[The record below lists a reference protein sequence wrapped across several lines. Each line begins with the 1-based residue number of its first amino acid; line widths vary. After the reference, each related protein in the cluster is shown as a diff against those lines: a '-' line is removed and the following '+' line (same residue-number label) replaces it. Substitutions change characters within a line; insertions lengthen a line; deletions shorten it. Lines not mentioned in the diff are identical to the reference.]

1 MQSFVWKPGIS
12 VSTASLGNSGVID
25 TLNPWV
31 FFHESVDLTGGLERM
46 AAGGRQTCHCTVQ

>member
-25 TLNPWV
+25 TLNP
-31 FFHESVDLTGGLERM
+31 FDHLDG
-46 AAGGRQTCHCTVQ
+46 CY